1 MTLMSNV
8 LTVNGV
14 FYSVKDKIILKD
26 ININLKKEESI
37 ALIGNNGSGKS
48 TLLDI
53 IAGDIRPEK
62 GFVSYWGNSQYQ
74 KDRIGILFDNLP
86 LIPLFKVRELIHYY
100 ASIYN
105 IKYDYLRKQ
114 YFDIFNIDK
123 INNSFVNSLSLGE
136 KKRVSLLISIM
147 HEPDLLIWD
156 EPFSNLDPIIINR
169 IWDAVNRENRS
180 ILFTSHNW
188 DDAVTR
194 ATKVCL
200 INEGVI
206 IQPEVSVEE
215 ILKELPS
222 SKKIIVK
229 SDPDVLT
236 ILNDCEYYDNE
247 GDYHIFLD
255 TNSRMIESLNKLT
268 TNYSIL
274 NVSIKDAYLY
284 KIKHLHND

>member
-1 MTLMSNV
+1 
-8 LTVNGV
+8 
-14 FYSVKDKIILKD
+14 
-26 ININLKKEESI
+26 
-37 ALIGNNGSGKS
+37 
-48 TLLDI
+48 
-53 IAGDIRPEK
+53 
-62 GFVSYWGNSQYQ
+62 
-74 KDRIGILFDNLP
+74 
-86 LIPLFKVRELIHYY
+86 
-100 ASIYN
+100 
-105 IKYDYLRKQ
+105 
-114 YFDIFNIDK
+114 
-123 INNSFVNSLSLGE
+123 
-136 KKRVSLLISIM
+136 M